1 MSVVFVTG
9 GAGYVGSHSVKALAQ
24 AGYDVVVYDNLS
36 AAIQRIAAVV
46 PGRSV
51 TLVEGDI
58 LDGSRVRE
66 ALQSSGASAVMHF
79 AAILLVGESVREPYR
94 YYRNNVAGTLTVLEA
109 MATVQVK
116 SFASVTP

>member
-36 AAIQRIAAVV
+36 AIQRIAAVV